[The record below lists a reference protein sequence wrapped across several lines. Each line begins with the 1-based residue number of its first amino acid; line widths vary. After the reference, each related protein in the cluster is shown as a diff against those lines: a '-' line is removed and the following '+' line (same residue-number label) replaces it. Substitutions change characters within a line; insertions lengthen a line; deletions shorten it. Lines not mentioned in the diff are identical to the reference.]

1 MKFKEFLDKIEK
13 EYFIDGEQNEQFWDD
28 DSRYMQLLIEDKMS
42 LPERL
47 VLEKVR
53 AKKKLKKS
61 EIKKYKDMFK
71 HKYIR
76 RETEYI
82 RREKDDNL
90 INE

>member
-13 EYFIDGEQNEQFWDD
+13 EYFIDGEQNEQFWDN
-28 DSRYMQLLIEDKMS
+28 DSGYMQLLIEDKMS

-61 EIKKYKDMFK
+61 
-71 HKYIR
+71 
-76 RETEYI
+76 
-82 RREKDDNL
+82 
-90 INE
+90 

>member
-1 MKFKEFLDKIEK
+1 MKFKEFLNKVEK
-13 EYFIDGEQNEQFWDD
+13 EYFIDGEDYEELWEDESGFK
-28 DSRYMQLLIEDKMS
+28 QLLNEDKMS
-42 LPERL
+42 IPERL

-71 HKYIR
+71 PKYIR